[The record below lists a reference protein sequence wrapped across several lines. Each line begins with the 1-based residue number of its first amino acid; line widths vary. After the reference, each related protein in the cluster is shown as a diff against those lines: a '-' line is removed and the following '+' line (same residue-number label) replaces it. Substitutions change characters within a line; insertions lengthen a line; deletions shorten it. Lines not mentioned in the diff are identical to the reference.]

1 MGSHIEIFDRS
12 DLPSVTV
19 RFEVSRYACCKEEL
33 MEAMCISQL
42 VLAVTDAFEKHGRST
57 HFGWRFQR
65 LAVGGLLALLFV
77 GRGHH
82 GRRVMVAKVAYLT
95 VSCEQRVRHERP

>member
-42 VLAVTDAFEKHGRST
+42 VLAVTDAFEKHGKEHPLWLEVSEVGSRWSAGSIICGTRSPWQKGDGSKCCLS
-57 HFGWRFQR
+57 HSI
-65 LAVGGLLALLFV
+65 L
-77 GRGHH
+77 
-82 GRRVMVAKVAYLT
+82 
-95 VSCEQRVRHERP
+95 